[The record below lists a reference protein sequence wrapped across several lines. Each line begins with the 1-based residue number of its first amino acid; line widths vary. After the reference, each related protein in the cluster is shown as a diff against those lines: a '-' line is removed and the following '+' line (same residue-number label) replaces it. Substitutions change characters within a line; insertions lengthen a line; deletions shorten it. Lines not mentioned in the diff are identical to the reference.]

1 MNGRNI
7 TFGKVLREKRT
18 GRGLTQRELAERAN
32 VDDSYIS
39 QLERDYKFPSARTIE
54 GLAHALGVEVAELLA
69 MYFPPAEVKEQAAF
83 VGRVEEAGAF
93 ERCLTGPEALL
104 VVAGKAGSGKTAL
117 VNERFIPA
125 CRRERTPYI
134 YIESRRLTS
143 YRGFLKDLRDTF
155 ASRKGAYR
163 AFDEIFDQCESVERR
178 LRGRFKDPFSV
189 QVTGG
194 VVEAAP
200 EGDEEL
206 TYAEKYMYREA
217 ERLLTEEFLA
227 GWRASSSKDAG
238 KAAIFLDDFHDVGA
252 TVGYWIWQFVERLSE
267 VGVLGR
273 KLLVVMTAAPPRMP
287 AVPEGIPSVRTLKL
301 KSFSPAEVEEYVH
314 ARGLKPA
321 DDEWALITSL
331 GGDVRSLKFWG
342 DYLEAA
348 ADYAENHLGVA
359 EEALRRLD
367 EDLSPHLA
375 DESVHKAPLLLVKT
389 RRLLGHLT
397 RLQGRLAEAADYYGS
412 AAALVESSAEGRPAD
427 MGHLYLDLGH
437 VSRHRGRWDEAI
449 AFYTRACDEFAAA
462 GEAIGE
468 GIAHSSL
475 GTAFRLKCKYSR
487 AKQEYRQ
494 ASTIL
499 GGLKDRADA
508 GPEARRWLASTLSN
522 NAIALRLEAEELMR
536 SGEEAAAWKALE
548 RAKATC
554 QEAVTVSDDDAET
567 AVAENRYGLCL
578 FTESR
583 WLRDAGAAAEAPVL
597 LAEATTR
604 HKRALAVF
612 EDLGDRYRV
621 GQVLADLGVAAAQQ
635 GLVHDAIINLKNS
648 VAIFQQMG
656 SRYHRAKVLVELG
669 LLSEAG
675 EQLSYFAEAL
685 AAARDH
691 NDESLAEI
699 AAAVKGALAAGD
711 SRRARQFID
720 EQTAADA
727 ELKPFF
733 EDAV

>member
-1 MNGRNI
+1 MDGKNI
-7 TFGKVLREKRT
+7 TFGKVLREKRI
-18 GRGLTQRELAERAN
+18 GRGLTQRELAERAH

-54 GLAHALGVEVAELLA
+54 GLARGLGVEVAELLA
-69 MYFPPAEVKEQAAF
+69 MYFPPAEVKEQATF
-83 VGRVEEAGAF
+83 VGRGEEAAAF
-93 ERCLTGPEALL
+93 DRALAEPEGLLT
-104 VVAGKAGSGKTAL
+104 VAGEAGSGKTAL
-117 VNERFIPA
+117 VNERFVPA
-125 CRRERTPYI
+125 CRAQRSPYI
-134 YIESRRLTS
+134 YFESRRLTS

-163 AFDEIFDQCESVERR
+163 AFDDIFDQCESVERR

-194 VVEAAP
+194 VAEAA
-200 EGDEEL
+200 EEDEEL

-227 GWRASSSKDAG
+227 GWRASSPKDAA
-238 KAAIFLDDFHDVGA
+238 KAVVFLDDFHDVGA
-252 TVGYWIWQFVERLSE
+252 TVGYWIWRFVERLSE
-267 VGVLGR
+267 AGVLGR
-273 KLLVVMTAAPPRMP
+273 KLLFVITTSPPRVP
-287 AVPEGIPSVRTLKL
+287 AVPEGIRNVRALELKP
-301 KSFSPAEVEEYVH
+301 FSAAEVEEYVH
-314 ARGLKPA
+314 ARGLNPA
-321 DDEWALITSL
+321 DDEWALISSL
-331 GGDVRSLKFWG
+331 AGDVRALRFWG

-348 ADYAENHLGVA
+348 ADYAENRLGVA
-359 EEALRRLD
+359 EELLRRLD
-367 EDLSPHLA
+367 EDL
-375 DESVHKAPLLLVKT
+375 APYVAENRVREGTLLLMKT

-412 AAALVESSAEGRPAD
+412 AAALVESSAESRPAD

-437 VSRHRGRWDEAI
+437 VSRHRGRWDEAVT
-449 AFYTRACDEFAAA
+449 FYTRACEEFAAA
-462 GEAIGE
+462 AEAIGE

-475 GTAFRLKCKYSR
+475 GTAFRLKRKYSR

-494 ASTIL
+494 AATIL
-499 GGLKDRADA
+499 GGLKGRADA
-508 GPEARRWLASTLSN
+508 APEARRWLASTLSN

-536 SGEEAAAWKALE
+536 SGDEAAARKALE

-554 QEAVTVSDDDAET
+554 DEAVTVSDDAAET
-567 AVAENRYGLCL
+567 AVAENRYALCL
-578 FTESR
+578 YTESR
-583 WLRDAGAAAEAPVL
+583 WLRDAGAEAEATEL
-597 LAEATTR
+597 LAEATRR
-604 HKRALAVF
+604 HRRALAVF
-612 EDLGDRYRV
+612 EDLGDQYRV
-621 GQVLADLGVAAAQQ
+621 GQVLADLGVAAAEQ

-691 NDESLAEI
+691 NDESLAEM

-727 ELKPFF
+727 ELGRLL
-733 EDAV
+733 EETS